1 MALSSLPIPGRGNPE
16 WWDLSRKVPRGEPGM
31 RAAKAR
37 QKPPALQILVE
48 VAITQAISLGSEV
61 G

>member
-1 MALSSLPIPGRGNPE
+1 ME
-16 WWDLSRKVPRGEPGM
+16 

-61 G
+61 E